1 MFYKEGVIVCIFV
14 YLTIY
19 FKSEGFI
26 NMELS
31 FSGSNEPI
39 DQTINRLIK
48 DSTGIHHP
56 AIIKEMILATLKIGQ
71 DIDYLADL
79 KLINR
84 TLREMRYTAN
94 VFAPYRHRKKVTIFG
109 SARTEKTDE
118 MYQKCLRFSKS
129 LAENNYM
136 VITGGG
142 PGIMQAGNEGAGS
155 ENSFA
160 VNIRLPFEQKP
171 NPIMYRNPRL
181 VTYKYFFNRKVA
193 FVKEAD
199 AIVVFPGGFGTL
211 DEAMEVFTLIQTGKT
226 SPKPLI
232 MMDDDDGYW
241 TLFFN
246 FVKERLLVKGFIS
259 GEDFSIFT
267 ITRSE
272 QEALEIINTFYN
284 NYHSLRFIENRLVIR
299 LQKKLSPEQI
309 DTLMHEF
316 PGLIKNGDEIKSC
329 QAFPEEM
336 DEPDIVHLPRISLLF
351 DHHHYGLLMAFINRI
366 NSFICT

>member
-1 MFYKEGVIVCIFV
+1 
-14 YLTIY
+14 
-19 FKSEGFI
+19 
-26 NMELS
+26 
-31 FSGSNEPI
+31 
-39 DQTINRLIK
+39 
-48 DSTGIHHP
+48 
-56 AIIKEMILATLKIGQ
+56 MILATLKIGQ
-71 DIDYLADL
+71 DVDYLADL

-94 VFAPYRHRKKVTIFG
+94 VFSPYRHRKKVTIFG
-109 SARTEKTDE
+109 SARTEETDE
-118 MYQKCLRFSKS
+118 TYKKCVRFSRS
-129 LAENNYM
+129 LAESNYM

-171 NPIMYRNPRL
+171 NTVMYRNPRL

-232 MMDDDDGYW
+232 LMDDEEGYW
-241 TLFFN
+241 ERFFT
-246 FVKERLLVKGFIS
+246 FVRESLLARGFIS
-259 GEDFSIFT
+259 EEDFSLFT
-267 ITRSE
+267 VTKNE
-272 QEALEIINTFYN
+272 KEALETINTFYRT
-284 NYHSLRFIENRLVIR
+284 YHSLRFIENRLVIR
-299 LQKKLSPEQI
+299 LQKALTIDQI
-309 DTLMHEF
+309 ATLTEEF
-316 PGLIKNGDEIKSC
+316 PGLITKGDKIHC
-329 QAFPEEM
+329 CDAFPEES
-336 DEPDIVHLPRISLLF
+336 DEPDLALLPRISLLF

-366 NSFICT
+366 NSFWHA